1 MKLKIKKGDTVMV
14 IAGNSKGTVGRVLV
28 VDPKNQRV
36 LVEGV
41 NMRTK
46 AVRPSQ
52 QYPNGGL
59 MKREA
64 SIHYSNVQLVD
75 SKNKPTRVRIDV
87 SVNAEGKRVTK
98 RIAKTTNEEV

>member
-28 VDPKNQRV
+28 VDPKSQRV

-46 AVRPSQ
+46 AMRPSQ
-52 QYPNGGL
+52 QFPNGGL

-75 SKNKPTRVRIDV
+75 GKNKPTRVRTEV
-87 SVNAEGKRVTK
+87 SESADGKRVTK

>member
-1 MKLKIKKGDTVMV
+1 MKLKIKKGDTVVV

-28 VDPKNQRV
+28 VDPKKQRV

-64 SIHYSNVQLVD
+64 SVHYSNVQLVD
-75 SKNKPTRVRIDV
+75 GKGKATRSGIVV
-87 SVNAEGKRVTK
+87 STDADGNRVTK
-98 RIAKTTNEEV
+98 RIARTTNQEV